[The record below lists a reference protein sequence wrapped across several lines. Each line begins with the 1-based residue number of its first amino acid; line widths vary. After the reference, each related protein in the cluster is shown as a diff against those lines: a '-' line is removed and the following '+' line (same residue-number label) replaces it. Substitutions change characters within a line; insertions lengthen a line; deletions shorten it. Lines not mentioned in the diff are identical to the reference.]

1 MFAYSSSELKTVLSA
16 ARDAGKKIGFVPTMG
31 ALHAGHQSLI
41 KLAREAADFV
51 VVSIFVNPLQFGDSA
66 DFEKYPRNLALDAG
80 VLGEG
85 EVDLLF
91 APDVKSVYPDGVIIP
106 QLSAGSLGEVFE
118 GAHRP
123 GHFDGMLT
131 VVSRLFDMVQPDVAV
146 FGEKDAQQL
155 FLVRRMVAQQLRAG
169 VRPPLKIIGGPT
181 IRESSGLALSSR
193 NQFLRPDELPAA
205 LSLHRALEAVLAEL
219 AAGHK
224 PSQALSAGRAQ
235 LNPEAKLDYLELVS
249 IDSFETIDDSFEG
262 PASAIIAARVG
273 EVRLIDNEPVLIGG
287 SAERMP

>member
-1 MFAYSSSELKTVLSA
+1 MFAYNSAELRAALSA
-16 ARDAGKKIGFVPTMG
+16 ARDEGKRIGFVPTMG

-41 KLAREAADFV
+41 KLARDATDFV

-91 APDVKSVYPDGVIIP
+91 APDVKSVYPEGVEVP
-106 QLSAGSLGEVFE
+106 RLSAGPIGEVFE
-118 GAHRP
+118 GVSRP

-131 VVSRLFDMVQPDVAV
+131 VVSRLFDLVQPDVAV

-155 FLVRRMVAQQLRAG
+155 YLVRRMVAQQLRAG

-193 NQFLRPDELPAA
+193 NQFLRPEERPAA
-205 LSLHRALEAVLAEL
+205 LSLHRALESVLAEL
-219 AAGHK
+219 AAGQK
-224 PSQALSAGRAQ
+224 PSQALAAGRAQ
-235 LNPEAKLDYLELVS
+235 LDPEAKLDYLELVS
-249 IDSFETIDDSFEG
+249 NASFETIDDSFEG
-262 PASAIIAARVG
+262 PASAIIATRVG
-273 EVRLIDNEPVLIGG
+273 EVRLIDNEPVDIGG
-287 SAERMP
+287 AERTL

>member
-1 MFAYSSSELKTVLSA
+1 MFAYNSSELKAAISE

-41 KLAREAADFV
+41 KLARDATDFV

-66 DFEKYPRNLALDAG
+66 DFERYPRNLALDAG
-80 VLGEG
+80 ILGEG

-91 APDVKSVYPDGVIIP
+91 APDVKSVYPEGVDVP
-106 QLSAGSLGEVFE
+106 RLSSGPIGEVFE
-118 GAHRP
+118 GRERP

-131 VVSRLFDMVQPDVAV
+131 VVSRLFDLVQPDVAV
-146 FGEKDAQQL
+146 FGQKDAQQL
-155 FLVRRMVAQQLRAG
+155 YLVRRMVAQQLRAG

-205 LSLHRALEAVLAEL
+205 LSLHRALEVVLAEL

-224 PSQALSAGRAQ
+224 PSQALAAGRAR

-249 IDSFETIDDSFEG
+249 DASFEAIDDSFVG

-273 EVRLIDNEPVLIGG
+273 EVRLIDNEPVVIG
-287 SAERMP
+287 E

>member
-1 MFAYSSSELKTVLSA
+1 MFAYNSSELKAALSE

-41 KLAREAADFV
+41 KLARDATDFV

-66 DFEKYPRNLALDAG
+66 DFERYPRNLALDAG
-80 VLGEG
+80 ILGEG

-91 APDVKSVYPDGVIIP
+91 APDVKSVYPEGIEVP
-106 QLSAGSLGEVFE
+106 RLSAGPLGEVFE
-118 GAHRP
+118 GAERP

-131 VVSRLFDMVQPDVAV
+131 VVNRLFDMVQPDVAV
-146 FGEKDAQQL
+146 FGQKDAQQL

-205 LSLHRALEAVLAEL
+205 LSLHRALEVVLAEL
-219 AAGHK
+219 AAGLK
-224 PSQALSAGRAQ
+224 PSQALVAGRAQ

-249 IDSFETIDDSFEG
+249 DASFEAIDDGFVG

-273 EVRLIDNEPVLIGG
+273 DVRLIDNEPVVIG
-287 SAERMP
+287 E